1 MEWLP
6 LGRRRAGGAMI
17 AFGLVGLVLAGIVGA
32 ALVDAGVAVRRLDD
46 RIVAA
51 QDRAGA
57 ALTRLTL
64 TMDSVADTI
73 DGASATLGTSRD
85 GAAHAADALGSL
97 ADASASLAD
106 ALDVSILGQQP
117 LAEASAKLRDLA
129 ARVRVF
135 QDDATRLAANLDQ
148 NTGDAAVIA
157 GQVREM
163 RSQVAEL
170 AGAVTS
176 FARTRELVS
185 LAGGGIVLG
194 GLLTLWQA
202 VLAGAIAWAGVRLRR
217 ADGESASPAASGTYP
232 LAR

>member
-6 LGRRRAGGAMI
+6 PERRRLGTAMV
-17 AFGLVGLVLAGIVGA
+17 AFGLVGLVLAGIVA
-32 ALVDAGVAVRRLDD
+32 VALVAGGIAVRRLDD
-46 RIVAA
+46 QIVAA
-51 QDRAGA
+51 QNQAGA

-97 ADASASLAD
+97 ADASDSLAT
-106 ALDVSILGQQP
+106 ALDVSILGQRP
-117 LAEASAKLRDLA
+117 FTEAAAGLRDLA

-170 AGAVTS
+170 AGSVTS
-176 FARTRELVS
+176 FARTREVVS

-202 VLAGAIAWAGVRLRR
+202 VLAGAIAWAGWRVRRG
-217 ADGESASPAASGTYP
+217 AGGPAGPATSGTYP
-232 LAR
+232 PAP